1 VRGAMARVLVVGG
14 GSELQP
20 RLRQMPGAVA
30 TAVICRASSLPNV
43 HEPQDNQ
50 AVVILNDACPTRAWV
65 RAARALHEQ
74 WPIGAVASFADLDQ
88 DRAAAIA
95 ADLGLPFH
103 STETVRAVHDKLCMR
118 RQLAA
123 AGLAVPHRA
132 VGSAAELAAFLAE
145 VGPPL
150 IVKPSRGWASAGIA
164 VVRGPGDVAAAHRRA
179 AEADPPLFGSSPPMA
194 ERYVEGPEFSVE
206 AVTHAGRHHVV
217 AITEKFKDE
226 RTKVELGHLVPAR
239 LDRDDAAAITG
250 RVAAAL
256 TALGVGYGPT
266 HTEVILSPAGP
277 VIVETHL
284 RDGGDEIPVLVQD
297 ATGVELADV
306 FLRQLLG
313 ADLPELDRP
322 TAYTGGAAIRF
333 LGTDAHG
340 TLAGI
345 DGWDTA
351 RALPGVVQA
360 RQLLPDGTVL
370 RGLADSFARLGYV
383 RARGADAAQA
393 LARAD
398 AALAVLAVR
407 HTA

>member
-1 VRGAMARVLVVGG
+1 MARVLIVGG

-20 RLRQMPGAVA
+20 RLRAMPGGVR

-50 AVVILNDACPTRAWV
+50 AVVILNDGRGTGDWLH
-65 RAARALHEQ
+65 AARALHAR
-74 WPIGAVASFADLDQ
+74 WPIQAVASFADLDQ

-95 ADLGLPFH
+95 CDLALPFH
-103 STETVRAVHDKLCMR
+103 SVATVRAVHDKLCMR
-118 RQLAA
+118 ERLAA
-123 AGLAVPHRA
+123 AGLGVPHRA
-132 VGSAAELAAFLAE
+132 VGSAAELADFLAE

-164 VVRGPGDVAAAHRRA
+164 VVRAPADVPGAYRRA
-179 AEADPPLFGSSPPMA
+179 AEADPPLFGSSAPMA

-206 AVTHAGRHHVV
+206 AVTHAGRHHVF

-239 LDRDDAAAITG
+239 LDPDRAAAIAAHT
-250 RVAAAL
+250 AAAL

-266 HTEVILSPAGP
+266 HTEVILSPTGP

-322 TAYTGGAAIRF
+322 TRATGGAAIRF
-333 LGTDAHG
+333 LATDVIG

-345 DGWDTA
+345 DGWDDA
-351 RALPGVVQA
+351 RALPGVVEG
-360 RQLLPDGTVL
+360 RQLLPDGTPL
-370 RGLADSFARLGYV
+370 RGLTDSYARLGYV
-383 RARGADAAQA
+383 RARGADAGQA

-398 AALAVLAVR
+398 AALAALTVR
-407 HTA
+407 TAR